1 MRIRYERGSNG
12 RRELIVSDESD
23 RELFPL
29 VADALVGK
37 FHGKIV
43 TRLNG
48 LDQIYW
54 DIEIDDKVLILFL
67 EHYLGI
73 SLYSDD
79 PEADELLAR
88 VGKYLET
95 FEPNKFSKL
104 AYSLRQNLSR

>member
-1 MRIRYERGSNG
+1 MRIRYKRGNDG
-12 RRELIVSDESD
+12 RRELIVTDDPS

-29 VADALVGK
+29 VADAIVRK

-54 DIEIDDKVLILFL
+54 DIEIDDKIIILFL
-67 EHYLGI
+67 EHYMGI

-79 PEADELLAR
+79 AEADELLAR

-95 FEPNKFSKL
+95 YEPNRFSKL
-104 AYSLRQNLSR
+104 IYSLRELLSR